1 MPIYEL
7 SQDAIRPIPAS
18 TFRDVDVLER
28 QQLQRAIRECIEV
41 ISPDTLVIAEEFG
54 EWEDSRRRIDLLGID
69 KDANLVVIE
78 LKRTEDGGHME
89 LQAIRYAAMV
99 SAMTF
104 QHVVNVHQRYLKSI
118 DQDTDATRNLLE
130 FLEWE
135 EPDEEAFAQEVR
147 IVLATSAFSRELTT
161 AVLWLNERGLD
172 IRCVR
177 MRPYSDGGRILL
189 DVQQVIPI
197 PEAEQYQV
205 RLREKSQSERASRKT
220 GRDLTKFDVIINGAA
235 HEALTKRQAAYVVV
249 RHFVDAG
256 ISPEEITN
264 RVTFKKRAF
273 ISVPGEIGDE
283 DDFRRLCSEE
293 AESRGKRFDYR
304 RWYTSPDRLMVFD
317 GKTYALTKMW
327 GTRTALWIQ
336 ELRAAFP
343 SIEVTVAPHEN

>member
-7 SQDAIRPIPAS
+7 TEETIRPIPAS
-18 TFRDVDVLER
+18 TFRDAEVLER
-28 QQLQRAIRECIEV
+28 QQLQRAIRERIEV

-69 KDANLVVIE
+69 KNANLIVIE

-104 QHVVNVHQRYLKSI
+104 QHVVTVHQRYLKSI
-118 DQDTDATRNLLE
+118 GQDTDASRNLLE

-135 EPDEEAFAQEVR
+135 EPDEDAFAQEVR
-147 IVLATSAFSRELTT
+147 IVLAAAAFSRELTT
-161 AVLWLNERGLD
+161 AVLWLNDRGLD

-177 MRPYSDGGRILL
+177 MRPYSDNGRILL

-220 GRDLTKFDVIINGAA
+220 GRDLTKFDVTIDGHVHN
-235 HEALTKRQAAYVVV
+235 ALSKREAAYVVA

-256 ISPEEITN
+256 VSPEEIVN
-264 RVTFKKRAF
+264 GVRFKTGAF
-273 ISVPGEIGDE
+273 TSVPGQIDDE
-283 DDFRRLCSEE
+283 EQFRRLCAEE
-293 AESRGKRFDYR
+293 AEARGKRFDYR
-304 RWYTSPDRLMVFD
+304 RWYTAPDRLMVHD
-317 GKTYALTKMW
+317 GRTYALTKMW
-327 GTRTALWIQ
+327 GSKTALWIQ

-343 SIEVTVAPHEN
+343 EIEVTVEPREQ

>member
-7 SQDAIRPIPAS
+7 AGESIRPIPTS

-28 QQLQRAIRECIEV
+28 QQLQRAIRERIDV

-69 KDANLVVIE
+69 KSANLVVIE

-104 QHVVNVHQRYLKSI
+104 QHVVKVYQRYL
-118 DQDTDATRNLLE
+118 QAAGEDADAAGNILE

-147 IVLATSAFSRELTT
+147 IVLAAAAFSRELTT

-172 IRCVR
+172 VRCVR
-177 MRPYSDGGRILL
+177 MRPYNDDNRILL
-189 DVQQVIPI
+189 DVQQIIPI

-205 RLREKSQSERASRKT
+205 RLREKSQRERASRSS
-220 GRDLTKFDVIINGAA
+220 GRDLTKFDVTIAGNT
-235 HEALTKRQAAYVVV
+235 HETLTKREAVYTVV
-249 RHFVDAG
+249 RGLIDAG
-256 ISPEEITN
+256 ISPQQIMEA
-264 RVTFKKRAF
+264 VSFKKNVF
-273 ISVPGEIGDE
+273 ISVVGEITDE
-283 DDFRRLCSEE
+283 ETFVSLYTRDAE
-293 AESRGKRFDYR
+293 ARGKGFEPARL
-304 RWYTSPDRLMVFD
+304 YTAAERLFIYD
-317 GKTYALTKMW
+317 GRTYALTKMW
-327 GTRTALWIQ
+327 GSRAAEWIE

-343 SIEVTVAPHEN
+343 DVDVVLEPSAG